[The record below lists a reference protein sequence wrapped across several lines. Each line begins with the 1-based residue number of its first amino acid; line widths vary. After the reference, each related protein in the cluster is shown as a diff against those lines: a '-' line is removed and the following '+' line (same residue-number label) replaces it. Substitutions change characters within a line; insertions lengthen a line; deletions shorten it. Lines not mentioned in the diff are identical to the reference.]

1 MTAIFLDWP
10 LRAGASTSSETAG
23 KTWDAWKTWNVFT
36 LTCLKFFF
44 KKHGVLLL
52 KQELL
57 AQAGHALEHVFAKNP
72 DGRKKQCQPVALR
85 SRHGGAALLL

>member
-23 KTWDAWKTWNVFT
+23 KTWNVFT

-57 AQAGHALEHVFAKNP
+57 AQAGHALEHVFTKNP